1 MEFLDTK
8 SGRSWNYEE
17 KPSQTILQNKDKLS
31 TKGKKVHS
39 CKTIKRKKKSLMK
52 SEKRLISVPK
62 IPVTQLL
69 SLIPGQKVAES
80 APAKPHIEVW
90 ILPLRKDPQE
100 LTRNKSRETQGS
112 EDDQT
117 EIISWHVE
125 DDAEKKIS
133 LPDLFLSQVNLINEE
148 IDGEFQGQRKADLE
162 RQDIQHD
169 TITKKMVEFEGQSL
183 LPEWK
188 DQDSQPTTSSTKKM
202 GEFES
207 QSLLPEWKDQD
218 SQPTTSSTDKKE
230 KNEPSGI
237 SDVIP
242 SITSLIKQLDLDRVV
257 EISIDDL
264 LKDTKE
270 VSLTSAWTDVSTKT
284 VPFSKLLQQNKISG
298 LLKDKKDG
306 AKSSQM
312 DVVQEPSPPRKK
324 FDILKDGR
332 ENQGKH
338 NSSYT
343 SKAKKSP
350 SFPFHKKA
358 TEQVFP
364 KEKKQASSLKCF
376 TIKQQVKTPQLDRK
390 NCFRDRHFP
399 PLILGRKWK

>member
-1 MEFLDTK
+1 MEFIDTK
-8 SGRSWNYEE
+8 SGKSWNYEE
-17 KPSQTILQNKDKLS
+17 KPSQTILRNKDKLS

-52 SEKRLISVPK
+52 SEKRLVSVPK

-100 LTRNKSRETQGS
+100 LTRIKSRETQGS

-117 EIISWHVE
+117 EIISWHAE

-133 LPDLFLSQVNLINEE
+133 LPDLFPSQVNLINEE
-148 IDGEFQGQRKADLE
+148 IVGESQGQRKADLE
-162 RQDIQHD
+162 RQDIQHG
-169 TITKKMVEFEGQSL
+169 TITKTMGEFEGQSL

-188 DQDSQPTTSSTKKM
+188 DQDSQPSTTSTKKM
-202 GEFES
+202 GEFEG

-218 SQPTTSSTDKKE
+218 SQPSTTSTKKMGEFEGQSLLPEWKDQDSQPSTSSTDKKE
-230 KNEPSGI
+230 QEEPSGI

-257 EISIDDL
+257 EISIADL

-270 VSLTSAWTDVSTKT
+270 VSFTPARADVSTKT
-284 VPFSKLLQQNKISG
+284 VPFSKLFQQNKISG

-306 AKSSQM
+306 AKLTQM
-312 DVVQEPSPPRKK
+312 DVSQEPFPPRKK
-324 FDILKDGR
+324 FGSFSAAH
-332 ENQGKH
+332 KH
-338 NSSYT
+338 DQMSSINPT
-343 SKAKKSP
+343 K
-350 SFPFHKKA
+350 
-358 TEQVFP
+358 
-364 KEKKQASSLKCF
+364 
-376 TIKQQVKTPQLDRK
+376 
-390 NCFRDRHFP
+390 
-399 PLILGRKWK
+399 